1 MDTIFLMLL
10 FCYYLQNQITV
21 LHNQLKQ
28 LESAQLSPKNDK
40 HRVQETLL
48 DVTSSSTEKGK
59 RVKKHKCPLVIPAG
73 DIDPST
79 GEVISISDGQPSTDD
94 TDVTIFKISPY
105 VLNKQKFFKQ
115 KLKDMDRAYNI
126 ETKKGNQ
133 YLSVGEAKVL
143 GLMMCGICKAVIEK
157 PTTIPCQHE
166 FCHDCILTWSKS
178 LQGPVK
184 TCPECRQGF
193 NVHQITVVTKN
204 LLIGLID
211 CLNWKCEYSG
221 CGRTMPVAN
230 RDRHRQVCPF
240 FSGKWHHD
248 Y

>member
-1 MDTIFLMLL
+1 M
-10 FCYYLQNQITV
+10 
-21 LHNQLKQ
+21 
-28 LESAQLSPKNDK
+28 
-40 HRVQETLL
+40 
-48 DVTSSSTEKGK
+48 G
-59 RVKKHKCPLVIPAG
+59 
-73 DIDPST
+73 ID
-79 GEVISISDGQPSTDD
+79 E
-94 TDVTIFKISPY
+94 
-105 VLNKQKFFKQ
+105 
-115 KLKDMDRAYNI
+115 
-126 ETKKGNQ
+126 Q
-133 YLSVGEAKVL
+133 YLSVDEAKVQ

-240 FSGKWHHD
+240 FSDPYLENWLNQRTNKSYAAWLGKNAGH
-248 Y
+248 